1 MNTQP
6 VPTFPLVRNM
16 EQFEGM
22 SLDEVAGNIKRS
34 YPFGTDAIYS
44 REVIQFFINDIV
56 YSQTNEVEKE
66 FLLSLAD
73 KNDEVSDTIIR
84 EALLKLAY
92 DS

>member
-22 SLDEVAGNIKRS
+22 TLEAVASEITRS
-34 YPFGTDAIYS
+34 YPFGTD
-44 REVIQFFINDIV
+44 DIV
-56 YSQTNEVEKE
+56 TKKAIEYFLSDPVWENVTENEKE
-66 FLLSLAD
+66 FLFYLAD

-84 EALLKLAY
+84 ETLSQLAF
-92 DS
+92 DI

>member
-22 SLDEVAGNIKRS
+22 SLESVASEITRS
-34 YPFGTDAIYS
+34 YPFGTD
-44 REVIQFFINDIV
+44 DIV
-56 YSQTNEVEKE
+56 TSEAIKYFLNDPVWENVTENEKE
-66 FLLSLAD
+66 FLFCLAD

-84 EALLKLAY
+84 ETLLKLAY
-92 DS
+92 EI